1 MDFPLT
7 KIKGIGPARVK
18 AFEAAGI
25 RTVRELVMFLPKEY
39 RDLNEVTAL
48 CDLKSGDT
56 ACVKVR
62 VAGEVSERRARRLLI
77 TKLYVTDG
85 TETLPVVWYN
95 QPWLKKQMTQGREL
109 TLYGKA
115 ETRQG

>member
-1 MDFPLT
+1 MDFSLST
-7 KIKGIGPARVK
+7 IKGIGPARLK

-39 RDLNEVTAL
+39 RDLDAAVPLAE
-48 CDLKSGDT
+48 LKPGDT
-56 ACVKVR
+56 AAVRVR

-85 TETLPVVWYN
+85 TDTLPVLWYN
-95 QPWLKKQMTQGREL
+95 QPWL
-109 TLYGKA
+109 
-115 ETRQG
+115 